1 MNSTQPRPQRTKRQA
16 RFKALWLKAF
26 VWTLLAVF
34 LFGSLGIA
42 LIATR

>member
-1 MNSTQPRPQRTKRQA
+1 MRATQPRQRTKRQA
-16 RFKALWLKAF
+16 RFRQLWLKSV
-26 VWTLLAVF
+26 VWAILAVF